1 MLVLGSASFAQN
13 KDAKKPAK
21 KEAKPVKT
29 ETPVQ
34 QPTPSTA
41 PPPKV
46 GKGKTKKDGTQ
57 DMRYKAN
64 KETYGNTYSKPNYS
78 TPSYSTPSY
87 STPKKEKNYDNG
99 GQLKM
104 QNVYFLI
111 DKKQSSA

>member
-1 MLVLGSASFAQN
+1 MSMLVLGSASFAQN

-46 GKGKTKKDGTQ
+46 GKGKTKKDGTPDMRLKENKEAAKPTAGPLKKDGTP

-64 KETYGNTYSKPNYS
+64 KEAA
-78 TPSYSTPSY
+78 
-87 STPKKEKNYDNG
+87 KKK
-99 GQLKM
+99 
-104 QNVYFLI
+104 
-111 DKKQSSA
+111 